1 MIRKIYLSD
10 DLCFEE
16 SLNHFLYKE
25 KTTWDFIG
33 YRQKALR
40 VIVKANADG
49 RRASKEELFARVYD
63 KEYDTFYNEE
73 RDGRR
78 IKQLIRSV
86 RQLLTKYDIELP
98 RANKEGYQIPIRKVE
113 TQSFGSKK
121 QKEHIS
127 APVCFEPSMYLEAAE
142 KAVFEKEKYFEKE
155 KNKLAFMRDE
165 CSDEILTSP
174 NDWGV
179 WFWTYRDV
187 KAAYYYDLRLF
198 ADDENIQKAE
208 ELLKGNKA
216 DSDIEQAISEEL
228 LAAFMEMTTKDS
240 DSKRTDEIIRLTEDA
255 ISKYEKIME
264 DYGNLIYAK
273 RIGMLFQPHSQ
284 GEILSTIAWLKDNLG
299 SFLSRTNQQ
308 LDLAEQLL
316 KDALFFRKK
325 DYNEIW
331 PIENDP
337 AIAWTCINI
346 AELLC
351 KIPGREK
358 EALHYCRMAMWI
370 GDEFK
375 RRIVK
380 YEFIGDMASNLYEK
394 INEIKA

>member
-121 QKEHIS
+121 QKEHIY

-198 ADDENIQKAE
+198 ADDENIQKA
-208 ELLKGNKA
+208 
-216 DSDIEQAISEEL
+216 D
-228 LAAFMEMTTKDS
+228 
-240 DSKRTDEIIRLTEDA
+240 
-255 ISKYEKIME
+255 
-264 DYGNLIYAK
+264 
-273 RIGMLFQPHSQ
+273 
-284 GEILSTIAWLKDNLG
+284 
-299 SFLSRTNQQ
+299 
-308 LDLAEQLL
+308 
-316 KDALFFRKK
+316 RKS
-325 DYNEIW
+325 
-331 PIENDP
+331 
-337 AIAWTCINI
+337 
-346 AELLC
+346 
-351 KIPGREK
+351 
-358 EALHYCRMAMWI
+358 
-370 GDEFK
+370 
-375 RRIVK
+375 VV
-380 YEFIGDMASNLYEK
+380 
-394 INEIKA
+394 

>member
-121 QKEHIS
+121 QKEHIY

-142 KAVFEKEKYFEKE
+142 KAK
-155 KNKLAFMRDE
+155 
-165 CSDEILTSP
+165 
-174 NDWGV
+174 
-179 WFWTYRDV
+179 
-187 KAAYYYDLRLF
+187 
-198 ADDENIQKAE
+198 
-208 ELLKGNKA
+208 
-216 DSDIEQAISEEL
+216 
-228 LAAFMEMTTKDS
+228 
-240 DSKRTDEIIRLTEDA
+240 
-255 ISKYEKIME
+255 
-264 DYGNLIYAK
+264 
-273 RIGMLFQPHSQ
+273 
-284 GEILSTIAWLKDNLG
+284 
-299 SFLSRTNQQ
+299 
-308 LDLAEQLL
+308 
-316 KDALFFRKK
+316 
-325 DYNEIW
+325 
-331 PIENDP
+331 
-337 AIAWTCINI
+337 
-346 AELLC
+346 
-351 KIPGREK
+351 
-358 EALHYCRMAMWI
+358 
-370 GDEFK
+370 
-375 RRIVK
+375 
-380 YEFIGDMASNLYEK
+380 
-394 INEIKA
+394 

>member
-121 QKEHIS
+121 QKEHIY

-264 DYGNLIYAK
+264 DYGNLI
-273 RIGMLFQPHSQ
+273 
-284 GEILSTIAWLKDNLG
+284 DNLG